1 MASLITFETSL
12 KSLTREQ
19 FIMFTT
25 NNCNSSKKKNRYG
38 RLPKKP
44 FYVVPSHFI
53 VAEKLHKIMKI
64 INNSLLNIREVSFE
78 FNTVKYV
85 WECVF
90 IHSSTYSKF
99 EFRLYEEGEKKIIVE
114 GNRLKGDSA
123 AFYTVYNNVKAA
135 FTEKDYVA
143 CKSINAVGPVM
154 PGISNNLTYH
164 ESLAALNPFLYMA
177 EEKYIE
183 SKHISAEILCELAYH
198 DDMLTALFSTYAI
211 DILAKLLKF
220 NCRKCCAN
228 TDNQNCECSTIKRY
242 VILAIAELSN
252 TYMFIAQIM
261 QTPDLLRIIFKFAT
275 HGPYYTLH
283 MRRAAATIIA
293 NCSTKGWANTIVN
306 TIGKQSL
313 KVWFYRTKVSI
324 KDKILRNEIERTEK
338 ALKKVMIFS

>member
-1 MASLITFETSL
+1 MASLIPFKTSL
-12 KSLTREQ
+12 KPLTREQ

-25 NNCNSSKKKNRYG
+25 NNRDSSKKKNHSRL
-38 RLPKKP
+38 LPKKP

-53 VAEKLHKIMKI
+53 VAGKLHKIIKV
-64 INNSLLNIREVSFE
+64 INDSLLNIREVSFE
-78 FNTVKYV
+78 FNTGVYIRK
-85 WECVF
+85 CVF

-99 EFRLYEEGEKKIIVE
+99 EFRLYEEEEKKIIVE
-114 GNRLKGDSA
+114 GNRLTGDSVS
-123 AFYTVYNNVKAA
+123 FYAVYNNVKAA

-143 CKSINAVGPVM
+143 CKSINANAVGPVM
-154 PGISNNLTYH
+154 HGISHNLTH
-164 ESLAALNPFLYMA
+164 NEALAALSPFLYMA
-177 EEKYIE
+177 EEQYVE
-183 SKHISAEILCELAYH
+183 SKHISAEILCEMAYQH
-198 DDMLTALFSTYAI
+198 DMLTALFSTYAI

-220 NCRKCCAN
+220 NCRKCCE

-306 TIGKQSL
+306 TIGKASL
-313 KVWFYRTKVSI
+313 KVWFYRTKVS
-324 KDKILRNEIERTEK
+324 KDKILKNEIERTKK
-338 ALKKVMIFS
+338 ALKNVMIF